1 MCFQLQVVFSP
12 SWEMVEGVTSHGYL
26 TRMAKMLWE
35 HYTKQTLQGTE
46 ALCVCRFL
54 FGDLDRK

>member
-12 SWEMVEGVTSHGYL
+12 SWVMVESVTSHGYL
-26 TRMAKMLWE
+26 TRVAEMLWE
-35 HYTKQTLQGTE
+35 HYMTQTLQGTE

-54 FGDLDRK
+54 FGDLD